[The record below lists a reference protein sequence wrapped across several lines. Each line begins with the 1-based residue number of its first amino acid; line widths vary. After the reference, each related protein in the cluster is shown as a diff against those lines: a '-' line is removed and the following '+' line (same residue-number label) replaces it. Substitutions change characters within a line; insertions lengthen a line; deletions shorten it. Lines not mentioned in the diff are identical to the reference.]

1 MKILKVKFESHH
13 SLYEFFRVVF
23 GNTGAEVKFETPKTE
38 SLFVRLAIMSRK
50 IQVAVVRRVQQ
61 ARSRH
66 ADRDDP
72 HGQAA
77 Q

>member
-1 MKILKVKFESHH
+1 MKILKVKFELHN
-13 SLYEFFRVVF
+13 SLDEFFRVVF
-23 GNTGAEVKFETPKTE
+23 GNTERQVKCEKPKTG
-38 SLFVRLAIMSRK
+38 SFFVLLAIMSRK